1 MGTISISPIK
11 NDGPLRP
18 KPAAVNVSRT
28 KKERPNNEVNDVS
41 KASEAA
47 AQETAKAAAAQ
58 ETVKAA
64 SAQEA
69 AKAAVD
75 MQELE
80 DAVSDA
86 NKAMESMDRSLQFT
100 VDEGTERIVVKVI
113 DDSTGE
119 VVRQIPPEEILKLA
133 AHFKEMLES
142 NQDAGGSTPIML
154 SIKT

>member
-1 MGTISISPIK
+1 MGTISISPVK

-18 KPAAVNVSRT
+18 KPATVNASST
-28 KKERPNNEVNDVS
+28 NKERPNNEVNDVS

-47 AQETAKAAAAQ
+47 AAQEASKAAA
-58 ETVKAA
+58 
-64 SAQEA
+64 AQEA

-86 NKAMESMDRSLQFT
+86 NKVMESMDRSLLFT
-100 VDEGTERIVVKVI
+100 VDEGTERIVVKVV

-119 VVRQIPPEEILKLA
+119 IVRQIPPEEILRLK
-133 AHFKEMLES
+133 AHFKDMLES
-142 NQDAGGSTPIML
+142 DQNMGSTPIML
-154 SIKT
+154 SVKT

>member
-1 MGTISISPIK
+1 MGTISISPVK

-18 KPAAVNVSRT
+18 KPAAVNASST
-28 KKERPNNEVNDVS
+28 KKERPNNKGNDVS

-47 AQETAKAAAAQ
+47 AAQEAAKAAA
-58 ETVKAA
+58 
-64 SAQEA
+64 AQEA

-75 MQELE
+75 MQKLE
-80 DAVSDA
+80 ETVSYA
-86 NKAMESMDRSLQFT
+86 NKAMQNLNRSLHFSI
-100 VDEGTERIVVKVI
+100 DEGTERIVVKVV

-119 VVRQIPPEEILKLA
+119 TVRQIPPEEILRLA

-142 NQDAGGSTPIML
+142 NQDVGGSTPIML